1 MNVIFAHSQ
10 VTVRNVQARCC
21 CQQESLQALYWI
33 VSVLLVISID
43 ALLAVDSLSLT
54 DVTNSAQ
61 VTVSGNVLVCKETV
75 LSTITVVVAV
85 SRKSPNRCVQY
96 IHYTVLWST

>member
-1 MNVIFAHSQ
+1 M
-10 VTVRNVQARCC
+10 
-21 CQQESLQALYWI
+21 

-43 ALLAVDSLSLT
+43 APLVVDSLSLT

-61 VTVSGNVLVCKETV
+61 VTVSISVLVCKETV
-75 LSTITVVVAV
+75 LSTVTVVVAV
-85 SRKSPNRCVQY
+85 SRKSPNHCVQY